1 MSANRTR
8 VGLVLV
14 AMFTMVMFGN
24 SASAATNPTLGDAGS
39 FGVLAGS
46 TVTNTG
52 PSLVFGDVGVAPGS
66 AVTGFPPGAIA
77 PPGAIH
83 GGDSTAD
90 EAQSAVALAFTNLA
104 LQPCDNDLTGQ
115 DLGGLTLTPGV
126 YCFSSSAFLTGVLTL
141 NTLGNPEAVFVFQT
155 GSTLITASNSSVV
168 FTDGEATCNIFW
180 KVGSSAT
187 IGTETTFEGN
197 ILALASIT
205 ANTGANIEGRLLAS
219 TGAVT
224 LDTNTITGP
233 YCVTPV
239 STDDDGGDTDGDT
252 GGDDGDTG
260 GDDGDEGDDGGETG
274 GTGGD
279 DESNDGTLVTTT
291 TGGDDT
297 GTGGGGNL
305 STTGTVGTPDTSGGT
320 PPTEGSSTTNSPA
333 RTITTTQY
341 LAVTGM
347 NVLPRALTGGGMILL
362 GAGLLLE
369 ERRRRGASL
378 TV

>member
-1 MSANRTR
+1 
-8 VGLVLV
+8 
-14 AMFTMVMFGN
+14 
-24 SASAATNPTLGDAGS
+24 
-39 FGVLAGS
+39 
-46 TVTNTG
+46 
-52 PSLVFGDVGVAPGS
+52 
-66 AVTGFPPGAIA
+66 
-77 PPGAIH
+77 
-83 GGDSTAD
+83 
-90 EAQSAVALAFTNLA
+90 
-104 LQPCDNDLTGQ
+104 
-115 DLGGLTLTPGV
+115 
-126 YCFSSSAFLTGVLTL
+126 
-141 NTLGNPEAVFVFQT
+141 VFVFQT
-155 GSTLITASNSSVV
+155 SSTLITASNSSVV

-187 IGTETTFEGN
+187 LGTETSFEGN

-205 ANTGANIEGRLLAS
+205 ANTGANVEGRLLAS

-233 YCVTPV
+233 YCVTPDY
-239 STDDDGGDTDGDT
+239 TDDGDGDTDGDT

-260 GDDGDEGDDGGETG
+260 DGGGETG

-291 TGGDDT
+291 TGGDGT

-320 PPTEGSSTTNSPA
+320 PPTAGSPATNSA
-333 RTITTTQY
+333 EKTITTRQY

-369 ERRRRGASL
+369 ERRRRGAGA